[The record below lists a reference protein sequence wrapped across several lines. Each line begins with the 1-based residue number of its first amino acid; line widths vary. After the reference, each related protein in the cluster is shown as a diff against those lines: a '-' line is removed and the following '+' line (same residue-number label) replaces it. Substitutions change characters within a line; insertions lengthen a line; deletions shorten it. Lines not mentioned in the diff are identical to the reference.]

1 MVRASQVTA
10 HTQAQAGAINP
21 IITDYVSQSDT
32 TAQTIQSAI
41 TLSGTLEVAGQTNLH
56 VVGIETAI
64 NVGSDIFCS
73 NISQIKV
80 GTVSIAPGPA
90 GTTFA
95 HNLTGTPKVIASPN
109 AVQGYAHGVNA
120 DATNIGIYHNG
131 GDAVTFF
138 YIAIVTA

>member
-1 MVRASQVTA
+1 MARASQVTA

-41 TLSGTLEVAGQTNLH
+41 THSGTVTCDGGLSVTLGQ
-56 VVGIETAI
+56 VFKVG
-64 NVGSDIFCS
+64 DIFSS
-73 NISQIKV
+73 NIKAIQI
-80 GTVSIAPGPA
+80 GSVSVAPGPA

-120 DATNIGIYHNG
+120 DATNISIYHNG
-131 GDAVTFF
+131 GGAVTFF